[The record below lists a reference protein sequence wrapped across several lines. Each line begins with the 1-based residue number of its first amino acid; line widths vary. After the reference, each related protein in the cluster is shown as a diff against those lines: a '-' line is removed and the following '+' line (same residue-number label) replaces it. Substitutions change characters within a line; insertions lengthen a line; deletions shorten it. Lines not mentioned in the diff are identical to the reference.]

1 MPNLKRVLRVA
12 APAALALT
20 VLVFAGHRWV
30 TAADH
35 FDPPARVGPVVG
47 QTIDIAADI
56 ADVYAFHDPANVYI
70 ALDFAG
76 PANAGLPAVYD
87 RNVVYTI
94 NVSNQ
99 GLRTDAEIPI
109 EIRFGFDGVFP
120 GVQITGLPGGTIT
133 GPVETNIV
141 RPNGIIVRVGLFDDP
156 FFFDQQGF
164 IETRQTGT
172 LAFNNQRTPFHGR
185 NDTFVV
191 FSIPRPL
198 IDAGQPLDIWATT
211 ARIGG

>member
-1 MPNLKRVLRVA
+1 MPNLRMLRVA
-12 APAALALT
+12 VPSALALT
-20 VLVFAGHRWV
+20 ALFFAGHRWV
-30 TAADH
+30 EAADH
-35 FDPPARVGPVVG
+35 FDPPARVGTTVG
-47 QTIDIAADI
+47 NTIDIGADI
-56 ADVYAFHDPANVYI
+56 ADLYAFHDASNVYI

-76 PANAGLPAVYD
+76 PADANRPAVYD

-99 GLRTDAEIPI
+99 GLRTDVEIPI
-109 EIRFGFDGVFP
+109 EIRFGFDGIYP
-120 GVQITGLPGGTIT
+120 GVRITGLPGGTIE

-164 IETRQTGT
+164 NETRQTGT
-172 LAFNNQRTPFHGR
+172 LSFNNQRTPFHGR
-185 NDTFVV
+185 NDTYVT

-198 IDAGQPLDIWATT
+198 IDTGQPLDLWATT

>member
-1 MPNLKRVLRVA
+1 MSNLTQLLRVA
-12 APAALALT
+12 VPSALALT

-35 FDPPARVGPVVG
+35 FDPPARVGTVVG
-47 QTIDIAADI
+47 NTIDIAADI
-56 ADVYAFHDPANVYI
+56 ADLYAFHDANNVYI

-76 PANAGLPAVYD
+76 PANADLPAVYD

-109 EIRFGFDGVFP
+109 EVRFGFDGVFP
-120 GVQITGLPGGTIT
+120 GVQVTGLPGGTIT

-164 IETRQTGT
+164 TETRQIGT

-185 NDTFVV
+185 NDTYITL
-191 FSIPRPL
+191 SIPRPL
-198 IDAGQPLDIWATT
+198 IDAGQPLDLWATT